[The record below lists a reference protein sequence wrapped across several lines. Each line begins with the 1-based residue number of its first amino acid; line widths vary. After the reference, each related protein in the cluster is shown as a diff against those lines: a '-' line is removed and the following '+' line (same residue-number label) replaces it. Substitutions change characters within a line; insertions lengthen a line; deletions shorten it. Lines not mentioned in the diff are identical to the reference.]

1 MTHDELCER
10 LLRLGGKEYP
20 DRTKSA
26 GTRCFG
32 MRWLVG
38 APKCACNDKPPC
50 VHVNTYADFRHPS
63 TGQVFPGGVEFEVAG
78 EAGDGRW
85 LKALIYSVKREE
97 VEELLPSVEVAA
109 FAVWGAFVD
118 AMKSREHLSSRHQEG
133 ESE

>member
-1 MTHDELCER
+1 MTQDDVCALIES
-10 LLRLGGKEYP
+10 LGGTEYP

-26 GTRCFG
+26 GTRCFS
-32 MRWLVG
+32 MRRLVD

-97 VEELLPSVEVAA
+97 VSEIYPDIEKIARA
-109 FAVWGAFVD
+109 IWMAFV
-118 AMKSREHLSSRHQEG
+118 EG
-133 ESE
+133 IAHRAL